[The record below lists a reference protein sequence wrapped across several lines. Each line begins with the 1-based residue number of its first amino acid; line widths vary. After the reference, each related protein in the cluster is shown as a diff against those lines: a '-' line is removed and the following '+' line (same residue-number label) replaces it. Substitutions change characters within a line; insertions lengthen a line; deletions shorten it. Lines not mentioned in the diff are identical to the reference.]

1 MANQITVTSGTGN
14 IQVTTS
20 RTVIGTVANVAS
32 ANYANFAGQVVD
44 ANQPNITGLGT
55 LTGLVVGGNITPNAN
70 VTYNLGNN
78 TNRFNDLYLSNS
90 TIYLGAQEISANAT
104 STIFNGNVAAQE
116 FIGNGNFGNVTTT
129 GTITT
134 QDLIVQGNLQIG
146 NLVANSA
153 NYANFA
159 GTANIANTVAG
170 ANVTG
175 TVANATYA
183 TSAGT
188 ANSATVAASANS
200 VAGANVTGTVAN
212 ATYAISA
219 GSANVAATANSVAVA
234 NVSGIGNIATINLDG
249 NVSNVLRGDGT
260 FAAEAGNLNANYAN
274 FAGTA
279 FNVSG
284 SNVSGSV
291 ANATYANTAGI
302 AYNVSGSNVSGA
314 VANAT
319 YANSANTA
327 NSATVAASANS
338 VSGANVVG
346 AVANATYA
354 DSANTANSATVAA
367 SANSVAVAN
376 VSGIG
381 NIAITNYDGN
391 GSNILHG
398 NGYWGPEIG
407 PQSVANANYA
417 NFAGTAYSVSG
428 SNVSGEVA
436 NANYATYSGTAYSV
450 SGSNVSGTVAN
461 ANYASYSNVANSA
474 NSVAGANVTGTVANA
489 NFASFSNVA
498 NSANTVAGANVTGTV
513 ANANIANNITIL
525 QDFGNANSQYIT
537 YVGANT
543 SGDQKVKVDL
553 SLAYIPNTNILSTN
567 SNGGFHGKLV
577 GANTSNPTSFV
588 KVASAT
594 GNITANIAGTTRLT
608 VSANGIDVNGNITST
623 NADLGNSVVAN
634 YFTGNLYGNA
644 NTAGTVT
651 VAAQPNITS
660 VGNLTGL
667 TVNGNLNV
675 ANTLLLSNTVQVT
688 SPGYYLPYGFYY
700 SGGMPNNNVIFTV
713 AVNGDVT
720 NGSNVMNN
728 VTLSTVN
735 TGTSLSLANYASYL
749 SNLSLIPT
757 LNFDTGYI
765 NTNIPLLGTISN
777 VDVANSTIT
786 YSNNFTGTNNITVQT
801 AVTLYDTSKNA
812 YFGSTR
818 FVLGQAFNT
827 YASNNEIV
835 MDTVDPI
842 DFDIGPGAPI
852 QFIGTTFGGITA
864 NTTYYV
870 DTVVSGNTAITI
882 SDTEFGPTKTLS
894 NGSGTMMVIHAST
907 DIAQTASLSGKT
919 IRPNYNTFFAG
930 PFSALPTYA
939 NLSTTTNPNFA
950 TTPTIGWRYSKSL
963 NINNNTPTE
972 APGGF
977 IANIQYN
984 QLVGPTV
991 VGTLAAPT
999 ITGEIYDQFG
1009 INGITAVNSGNDA
1022 NLTGLRTA
1030 FSTLSYTDG
1039 GSDSASVTNPGNPP
1053 GFQMTTYTG
1062 NATADINE
1070 RYLRTGRTIGRIA
1083 WYGAQKVN
1091 GAYYVPP
1098 GSSPQAGIYVQA
1110 LGNWDGSVNTSLPMV
1125 FALQYSPLNAAGS
1138 TPNYT
1143 RINRTFLQAANNTT
1157 TLGGATNIQFKP
1169 LARSSNATN
1178 NRSPSALGNVS
1189 INPQTWVDISG
1200 YTQGNAVSNG
1210 AGALLNVTTTDT
1222 NQNGNVALRLSRTV
1236 GNTANMEFRLPTAS
1250 ANTMVLVDNAS
1261 GNTLATFTD
1270 GYANFTGQLNSL
1282 RTYASFYN
1290 PNDIAITANTVANLD
1305 LTNTYSAN
1313 GVSIVSNNQITIAR
1327 AGTYNIQ
1334 MSLQLTN
1341 SDNASEHDFDVW
1353 LAKNG
1358 NDIANTATQYTVIK
1372 NNGKNVVA
1380 LNFVDT
1386 CNANDYYQIRY
1397 ASQSANI
1404 SLEAFASQSTPYVR
1418 PAIPSA
1424 IVTVVP
1430 VGA

>member
-1 MANQITVTSGTGN
+1 MELSTMANQIIVESGTGN
-14 IQVTTS
+14 ITVTTS
-20 RTVIGTVANVAS
+20 RSVIGTVANVAS
-32 ANYANFAGQVVD
+32 ANYANFAGQIVD
-44 ANQPNITGLGT
+44 ANQPNITQVGT

-90 TIYLGAQEISANAT
+90 TIYLGAQEISANA
-104 STIFNGNVAAQE
+104 SAAIFNGNVAADH
-116 FIGNGNFGNVTTT
+116 FIGNGNFANVAVT
-129 GTITT
+129 GTINT
-134 QDLIVQGNLQIG
+134 QDLIVNGNLAVG
-146 NLVANSA
+146 NLVANNA
-153 NYANFA
+153 NYANYAGNAYSVNGANVSGSVANANYANVA
-159 GTANIANTVAG
+159 GTA
-170 ANVTG
+170 
-175 TVANATYA
+175 Y
-183 TSAGT
+183 
-188 ANSATVAASANS
+188 
-200 VAGANVTGTVAN
+200 
-212 ATYAISA
+212 
-219 GSANVAATANSVAVA
+219 SVAVG

-249 NVSNVLRGDGT
+249 NVSNVLHGDGSFGPEGT
-260 FAAEAGNLNANYAN
+260 TGNANYANFAGNAFSVDGANVNGAVANANYAN

-279 FNVSG
+279 YNVSG
-284 SNVSGSV
+284 ANVSGIV
-291 ANATYANTAGI
+291 ANANYANISGTA
-302 AYNVSGSNVSGA
+302 YSVSGSNVSGA

-319 YANSANTA
+319 YAANAGNANIANTA
-327 NSATVAASANS
+327 YS
-338 VSGANVVG
+338 VSL
-346 AVANATYA
+346 
-354 DSANTANSATVAA
+354 
-367 SANSVAVAN
+367 AN
-376 VSGIG
+376 VSGAG
-381 NIAITNYDGN
+381 NIASINLDGN
-391 GSNILHG
+391 ASNLLNGAGSFVAI
-398 NGYWGPEIG
+398 PT
-407 PQSVANANYA
+407 SVANANYA

-436 NANYATYSGTAYSV
+436 NANYAS
-450 SGSNVSGTVAN
+450 
-461 ANYASYSNVANSA
+461 YA
-474 NSVAGANVTGTVANA
+474 ANVTS
-489 NFASFSNVA
+489 AS
-498 NSANTVAGANVTGTV
+498 
-513 ANANIANNITIL
+513 
-525 QDFGNANSQYIT
+525 
-537 YVGANT
+537 
-543 SGDQKVKVDL
+543 
-553 SLAYIPNTNILSTN
+553 
-567 SNGGFHGKLV
+567 
-577 GANTSNPTSFV
+577 
-588 KVASAT
+588 
-594 GNITANIAGTTRLT
+594 
-608 VSANGIDVNGNITST
+608 
-623 NADLGNSVVAN
+623 
-634 YFTGNLYGNA
+634 
-644 NTAGTVT
+644 
-651 VAAQPNITS
+651 QPNITS

-728 VTLSTVN
+728 VTLSEVN
-735 TGTSLSLANYASYL
+735 TGTPLNLANYASYL

-818 FVLGQAFNT
+818 FVLGQGFNT

-842 DFDIGPGAPI
+842 DFGIGPGAPI

-882 SDTEFGPTKTLS
+882 SDSQYGPTKTLS
-894 NGSGTMMVIHAST
+894 DGSGTMMVVDAST
-907 DIAQTASLSGKT
+907 DTAQTASLSGKT
-919 IRPNYNTFFAG
+919 VRPNYNTFFAG
-930 PFSALPTYA
+930 PFNTLPTYA

-950 TTPTIGWRYSKSL
+950 STPTIVWRYSKSL

-972 APGGF
+972 APTGF

-1062 NATADINE
+1062 NASADINE
-1070 RYLRTGRTIGRIA
+1070 RYLRSGRVIGRIA
-1083 WYGAQKVN
+1083 YYAAQKVN

-1110 LGNWDGSVNTSLPMV
+1110 LGNWDSSVNTSLPMV

-1138 TPNYT
+1138 SPNYT

-1157 TLGGATNIQFKP
+1157 TIGGATNIEFRP
-1169 LARSSNATN
+1169 LARSNSATN

-1189 INPQTWVDISG
+1189 INPQKFVDISG

-1210 AGALLNVTTTDT
+1210 AGAVLNVTTTAST
-1222 NQNGNVALRLSRTV
+1222 WNGDVALRLSRTV
-1236 GNTANMEFRLPTAS
+1236 NNTANMEFKLPVGS
-1250 ANTMVLVDNAS
+1250 ANTMTLVDNAS

-1353 LAKNG
+1353 FAKNG
-1358 NDIANTATQYTVIK
+1358 TDIADSATQYTVIK

-1380 LNFVDT
+1380 LNFIDT
-1386 CNANDYYQIRY
+1386 AAANDYYQIRY